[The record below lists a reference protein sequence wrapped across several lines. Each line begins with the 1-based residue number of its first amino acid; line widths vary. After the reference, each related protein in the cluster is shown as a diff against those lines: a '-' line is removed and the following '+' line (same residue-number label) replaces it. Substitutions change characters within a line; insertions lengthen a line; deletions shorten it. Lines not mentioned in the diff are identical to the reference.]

1 MAPVRPLRLK
11 SERAEKAAGALAT
24 VNPCV
29 EVIVDSGVYHLD
41 NTFSYLVPQSLS
53 ATCFV
58 GSRIQVPFNGRE
70 LEAIVVKRSANDSA
84 VGLKV
89 ISKVIT
95 PFPVASEQSLQLIL
109 EVAKRWAAHP
119 YDVIRSAIPPRVA
132 SVDKK
137 EWSQERTLPK
147 HQKAQIEYLQ
157 FPPYENP
164 YLVLSKYLADFKGKG
179 SILIVVPD
187 SRAVERLRKL
197 HSDAIV
203 LDSQLER
210 TERYENYLRAK
221 YGTGNIVI
229 GTRSAIFA
237 DFSDLSRII
246 VIDEGS
252 ENFYEPR
259 TPGWNVR
266 DVALIRSELDAH
278 PLSFLGYS
286 PSAEIGAMIET
297 GTVAYR
303 NHAARLHVDSFQP
316 EFGELLPGKV
326 IKEIRGALH
335 KGPVLVIAPRKGYA
349 QGIQCSK
356 CRNIALCAC
365 GGKYVKESE
374 VGDLECTL
382 CGEKNGDWSCSWC
395 QNRNQFLVAR
405 GSTRFAHEIGRAI
418 TGVPIASSEGDHI
431 LEDGVISSGIVI
443 ATPGAAPFAVSG
455 YSAVV
460 FLESES
466 LLSQADMRAQER
478 ARNIF
483 FTHGALVAKEGKAL
497 LIINHENPLVG
508 SLASWKPSLLLQK
521 DLRDREETSLPPYT
535 FSLAIDA
542 NVSESASLV
551 QGFEHSR
558 KDARLPST
566 TRILGPSLLKGGQ
579 HRILVLVPRDS
590 SLVLTE
596 LVHEFQRRRSASG
609 KNLLSMRI
617 EPYSLSR

>member
-1 MAPVRPLRLK
+1 
-11 SERAEKAAGALAT
+11 
-24 VNPCV
+24 
-29 EVIVDSGVYHLD
+29 
-41 NTFSYLVPQSLS
+41 
-53 ATCFV
+53 
-58 GSRIQVPFNGRE
+58 
-70 LEAIVVKRSANDSA
+70 
-84 VGLKV
+84 
-89 ISKVIT
+89 
-95 PFPVASEQSLQLIL
+95 
-109 EVAKRWAAHP
+109 
-119 YDVIRSAIPPRVA
+119 
-132 SVDKK
+132 
-137 EWSQERTLPK
+137 
-147 HQKAQIEYLQ
+147 
-157 FPPYENP
+157 
-164 YLVLSKYLADFKGKG
+164 
-179 SILIVVPD
+179 
-187 SRAVERLRKL
+187 
-197 HSDAIV
+197 
-203 LDSQLER
+203 
-210 TERYENYLRAK
+210 
-221 YGTGNIVI
+221 
-229 GTRSAIFA
+229 
-237 DFSDLSRII
+237 
-246 VIDEGS
+246 
-252 ENFYEPR
+252 
-259 TPGWNVR
+259 
-266 DVALIRSELDAH
+266 
-278 PLSFLGYS
+278 
-286 PSAEIGAMIET
+286 
-297 GTVAYR
+297 VAYR

-374 VGDLECTL
+374 VADLECTL

-418 TGVPIASSEGDHI
+418 TGIPIASSEGDHI
-431 LEDGVISSGIVI
+431 LEDGAISSGIVI

-483 FTHGALVAKEGKAL
+483 FTHSALVAKEGKIL

-542 NVSESASLV
+542 NASESASLV

-566 TRILGPSLLKGGQ
+566 TRILGPSLLKGGL
-579 HRILVLVPRDS
+579 HGILVLVPGDS

>member
-1 MAPVRPLRLK
+1 VAPVKPLRLK
-11 SERAEKAAGALAT
+11 SERAEKSAGAIAS

-70 LEAIVVKRSANDSA
+70 LEAIVVKRSGNDSA
-84 VGLKV
+84 VGFKV

-95 PFPVASEQSLQLIL
+95 PFPVASEQSLQLVL
-109 EVAKRWAAHP
+109 EVARHWAAHP

-132 SVDKK
+132 AVDKK
-137 EWSQERTLPK
+137 EWSQETSLPK
-147 HQKAQIEYLQ
+147 NQRAVIEYLQ
-157 FPPYENP
+157 FPPHENP
-164 YLVLSKYLADFKGKG
+164 YLALCKYLADSKGKG

-187 SRAVERLRKL
+187 SRAIERLLKL
-197 HSDAIV
+197 LPDAIV
-203 LDSQLER
+203 LDSQLDR
-210 TERYENYLRAK
+210 TDRYENYLRAK
-221 YGTGNIVI
+221 YGAENIIV

-237 DFSDLSRII
+237 DVCDLSRII

-252 ENFYEPR
+252 ESFYEPR

-266 DVALIRSELDAH
+266 DVAQIRSELNDL
-278 PLSFLGYS
+278 PLTFLGYS

-316 EFGELLPGKV
+316 EFAELLPGKV

-365 GGKYVKESE
+365 GGKYVKEFE
-374 VGDLECTL
+374 VSDLECTL

-395 QNRNQFLVAR
+395 QNRNQFLVSR
-405 GSTRFAHEIGRAI
+405 GSSRFAHEIGRAI

-431 LEDGVISSGIVI
+431 LDDGSITNGIVI
-443 ATPGAAPFAVSG
+443 ATPGAAPFAVTG

-466 LLSQADMRAQER
+466 LLSQADIRAQER
-478 ARNIF
+478 ARDIF
-483 FTHGALVAKEGKAL
+483 FSHSALVAHDGKIL

-521 DLRDREETSLPPYT
+521 DLRDRVETALPPST
-535 FSLAIDA
+535 FALSIDA
-542 NVSESASLV
+542 QVSESAALV
-551 QGFEHSR
+551 QGFEQAR
-558 KDARLPST
+558 KDARLPSA
-566 TRILGPSLLKGGQ
+566 TRILGPSLLKSGL
-579 HRILVLVPRDS
+579 HRILVMVPRDS
-590 SLVLTE
+590 SPVLTE

-609 KNLLSMRI
+609 KSLLSMRI